1 MAAQILPFRRP
12 LSVPP
17 AALHAE
23 VAWRRRVEQTAHLR
37 AEAALEAARLATVER
52 EQAEAR
58 AATAQEA
65 G

>member
-1 MAAQILPFRRP
+1 MAAKIILFPRRP
-12 LSVPP
+12 S

-37 AEAALEAARLATVER
+37 AEAALEAARQATLER

>member
-1 MAAQILPFRRP
+1 MAATIIPFPRRALSLP
-12 LSVPP
+12 
-17 AALHAE
+17 ALRAE

-37 AEAALEAARLATVER
+37 AEAALEAAKLATIER